1 MKRQWI
7 ITQQFVSCNNYQR
20 IVDVLQKYIFGGRK
34 GLLDARY
41 DQMITHLN
49 HNHTS
54 WGPFCACSQIIT
66 SKDVLL
72 EVPINVFPNLSSF
85 SNSCDLGHDLPYW
98 IEVNEKEKGRIML
111 VSQDPLRKNQNP
123 GVITLSTPFG
133 MHSLDY
139 RGNRL
144 MTQLVEQLLNC
155 GYSVYLTDYHK
166 LYFKTSHRP
175 IVMGNEMDII
185 NEEIAFFNP
194 TKIVALG
201 IVAGNALHAL
211 QPTQPVKPLPHPNA
225 WFAPPKGLSKLKYY
239 LTNII
244 P

>member
-1 MKRQWI
+1 MKRQWLI
-7 ITQQFVSCNNYQR
+7 PQQFVCCNNYQR
-20 IVDVLQKYIFGGRK
+20 IVDVLQKYIFGGCK

-54 WGPFCACSQIIT
+54 WGPFCACSQIT

-85 SNSCDLGHDLPYW
+85 SNSSDLGHDLPYW

-111 VSQDPLRKNQNP
+111 VSQDPLRKKQRSDF
-123 GVITLSTPFG
+123 ITFSTPFG

-144 MTQLVEQLLNC
+144 VTQLVEQLLYR

-166 LYFKTSHRP
+166 LYSENSSGPVVVR
-175 IVMGNEMDII
+175 NEMDII
-185 NEEIAFFNP
+185 KEEIAIFEP
-194 TKIVALG
+194 TMIVALG
-201 IVAGNALHAL
+201 KVAGNALQAL
-211 QPTQPVKPLPHPNA
+211 QSSRPVILNLLHPNA
-225 WFAPPKGLSKLKYY
+225 RQKGVSKLNYY
-239 LTNII
+239 ITNII

>member
-1 MKRQWI
+1 MKRKWFI
-7 ITQQFVSCNNYQR
+7 PQQFVSCNNYQR
-20 IVDVLQKYIFGGRK
+20 IVDILQKYIFGGSK

-49 HNHTS
+49 HDHTS
-54 WGPFCACSQIIT
+54 WGQSCACSQILS

-72 EVPINVFPNLSSF
+72 KVPINVFPAQSALSSF
-85 SNSCDLGHDLPYW
+85 SNRSDFGHDLPYW
-98 IEVNEKEKGRIML
+98 IEVDKSVEKGRIML
-111 VSQDPLRKNQNP
+111 VSQDPRRKNQNP

-144 MTQLVEQLLNC
+144 MTQLVEQLLNR
-155 GYSVYLTDYHK
+155 GYSVYLTDYYK

-175 IVMGNEMDII
+175 IVMGNEMNII
-185 NEEIAFFNP
+185 REEIAFFNP
-194 TKIVALG
+194 TKIVTLG
-201 IVAGNALHAL
+201 KVAGDAL
-211 QPTQPVKPLPHPNA
+211 QPLQPGIIKLWHPNA
-225 WFAPPKGLSKLKYY
+225 RQKGVSKLNYY
-239 LTNII
+239 ITNII